1 MRQRIK
7 ELEDLNSE
15 TQVCICGFIKTVRN
29 KGKNLK
35 FMIIDDGSSQIQAT
49 CLRTLLGEKM
59 DALDKI
65 SVNSVLKIF
74 GTLNRTELSNSGTEV
89 LVNDLEVL
97 SSAQTA
103 LPIDISENIES
114 SLEKRLNWRHLDLR
128 NPKKKLIFK
137 IFSDFL
143 KLSREF
149 FYTRH
154 LTEISSSKLMA
165 AASESGSQVFQVNYF
180 ERKAFLAQSPQ
191 FYKQM
196 AIAAGFE
203 GIFEIGPVFRAEPS
217 FTSRHT
223 TEFTSLDVE
232 IAYIETVEDVMK
244 FEEQWLAFTFSGLK
258 ELYSKVLEELYGL
271 QINIPELPFP
281 RIDMKQAQSIVKK
294 CGVEC
299 QEDSDLSSD
308 GEKALGRYVKE
319 FFNSDFVFL
328 TEFPWN
334 VRPFYHMRGENKTVT
349 NSFDLIYCGTE
360 ITTGAQREHR
370 YDILCTQAT
379 EKLLDLKGIEE
390 YLNFFRFGCPPHG
403 GFGLSPARVITC
415 MLGLDNIREATLLP
429 RDPKRLT
436 P

>member
-7 ELEDLNSE
+7 ELLGLKSE

-49 CLRTLLGEKM
+49 FLRTLLGEKM
-59 DALDKI
+59 DVLDKI
-65 SVNSVLKIF
+65 SVNSVLKIS
-74 GTLNRTELSNSGTEV
+74 GTINRTELSKSGTEV
-89 LVNDLEVL
+89 LVTDLEVL
-97 SSAQTA
+97 SSAHTG
-103 LPIDISENIES
+103 LPIDISEELES

-128 NPKKKLIFK
+128 NPKKKLIFR

-143 KLSREF
+143 KLSREY
-149 FYTRH
+149 FYARH

-165 AASESGSQVFQVNYF
+165 AASESGAQVFQVNYF

-196 AIAAGFE
+196 AIAGGFE
-203 GIFEIGPVFRAEPS
+203 GVFEIGPVFRAEPS

-232 IAYIETVEDVMK
+232 IAYVETVEDVMC

-258 ELYSKVLEELYGL
+258 ELYSKQLEELYGI

-281 RIDMKQAQSIVKK
+281 RISMTQAQAIVKNY
-294 CGVEC
+294 GIEC
-299 QEDSDLSSD
+299 LENSDLSSD

-319 FFNSDFVFL
+319 VFNSDFVFL
-328 TEFPWN
+328 TDFPWS
-334 VRPFYHMRGENKTVT
+334 VRPFYHMRSENKQITK
-349 NSFDLIYCGTE
+349 SFDLIYCGTE

-370 YDILCTQAT
+370 YDILCSQAS
-379 EKLLDLKGIEE
+379 EKLPDLNGIED
-390 YLNFFRFGCPPHG
+390 YLNFFKYGCPPHG